1 MLSFS
6 DYLGDGIIRDPVQLQ
21 SYALPEKT
29 STYQPLPH
37 YDAYRLVYDVLESHH
52 ISVVSGW
59 IAVTKGGARSF
70 FLFQV
75 VVDGGF
81 QEEFCTMVGFR
92 NSYDKSLSFGMVA
105 GKGTFVCTN
114 LMFYGLIKIT
124 RKHTSRLL
132 MDLEPM
138 LADAVCRIP
147 EYERA
152 IENRNQQFKNRRVDH
167 SVANDIIIR
176 AAKQDIIPSSKIMPV
191 VREWEQ
197 PTYEDFF
204 EHGYSLWR
212 LEQAFTTVMRREI
225 FSSTEKSLKL
235 HGIFKELL

>member
-1 MLSFS
+1 MSFS
-6 DYLGDGIIRDPVQLQ
+6 EHLGDRLIKDPVQLQ

-29 STYQPLPH
+29 RTYQPLPH
-37 YDAYRLVYDVLESHH
+37 YDAYRLVCDVLEAHY
-52 ISVVSGW
+52 ISVVDSW
-59 IAVTKGGARSF
+59 IAVAKGGAQSF

-75 VVDGGF
+75 VGSF

-114 LMFYGLIKIT
+114 LMFYGLVKVT
-124 RKHTSRLL
+124 RKHTRRLL
-132 MDLEPM
+132 LDLEPM
-138 LADAVCRIP
+138 LTEVVRGIP

-152 IENRNQQFKNRRVDH
+152 IEDRNQQFKAKQVDH
-167 SVANDIIIR
+167 SMANGIIIQ
-176 AAKQDIIPSSKIMPV
+176 AAKQDIIPSSKILPV
-191 VREWEQ
+191 VREWER

-204 EHGYSLWR
+204 VYGYSLWR

-225 FSSTEKSLKL
+225 FSSTDKSLRL
-235 HGIFKELL
+235 HGMLEQVLYG